1 MPSIFGRTLTR
12 KPILGALVV
21 GVSLLLFGSTLIT
34 GCANGPQLDQQ
45 KKLPAHHSEDG
56 FENPYLE
63 KSSRGFLKYL
73 KMRFFGKVEFS
84 DYEANAHKVPTQA
97 ADLEQIA
104 NPGPELQI
112 TWIGHATMLI
122 QYRGVNILTDPIF
135 SERASPVS
143 FAGPKRHN
151 PPVLA
156 IEELPD
162 IDYVV
167 ISHNHYDHLD
177 KKTVRALGS
186 GPLWLVPL
194 GLEKWFDDV
203 GIARE
208 RVMELDWW
216 ESRDFSR
223 GPVTITATPAQHW
236 SARTL
241 WDRNE
246 TLWASWMIEIDDRL
260 IWYSG
265 DTGYNRYQFK
275 EIGKKFPPPDLAL
288 ISIGAYEPRWFMKG
302 VHINP
307 EEAVVI
313 HEEIESRYSIGIQ
326 WGTFRLTAEP
336 IDEPPIKLREALAE
350 KGIPQAEF
358 ETMKIG
364 ETGFL
369 HF

>member
-1 MPSIFGRTLTR
+1 MSSIFGRTLTR
-12 KPILGALVV
+12 KPILGTSLVV
-21 GVSLLLFGSTLIT
+21 GSLLLFGSTLNT

-63 KSSRGFLKYL
+63 QNSRGFLNYL

-84 DYEANAHKVPTQA
+84 DYEANAHKVPTMA
-97 ADLEQIA
+97 ADLERIA
-104 NPGPELQI
+104 NPGTGLQI

-122 QYRGVNILTDPIF
+122 QHRGVNILTDPVF

-151 PPVLA
+151 PPGLA

-203 GIARE
+203 GIARQWS
-208 RVMELDWW
+208 L
-216 ESRDFSR
+216 
-223 GPVTITATPAQHW
+223 VT
-236 SARTL
+236 R
-241 WDRNE
+241 
-246 TLWASWMIEIDDRL
+246 
-260 IWYSG
+260 
-265 DTGYNRYQFK
+265 
-275 EIGKKFPPPDLAL
+275 
-288 ISIGAYEPRWFMKG
+288 
-302 VHINP
+302 
-307 EEAVVI
+307 
-313 HEEIESRYSIGIQ
+313 
-326 WGTFRLTAEP
+326 
-336 IDEPPIKLREALAE
+336 
-350 KGIPQAEF
+350 
-358 ETMKIG
+358 
-364 ETGFL
+364 
-369 HF
+369 